1 MKKISAF
8 TLVAFLTAV
17 TAAASFALFYLL
29 STSALELDQVHK
41 MRFRSQQLATEL
53 RLSSDDL
60 TRLARTYTVTG
71 DPAYEQQYNAVLDMR
86 NGKSTRPAP
95 IGRIYW
101 DFVAAGKMPMP
112 AAGTTPALMDLMRE
126 SGFSDAEFAA
136 IEQAG
141 KNSDGLVA
149 LEVKAMNA
157 VKGRFEDGRGG
168 YTVSSAPDL
177 EMARELMHGK
187 DYHQFKAG
195 IVEHIDQFFVLLDE
209 RTLGAVNKS
218 FTELETYKNWF
229 AVLASLLLIELILL
243 MYLSKRQV
251 RQQLGGTPK
260 EIEAEL
266 KSVAGGKL
274 TPSRVSKLDGAMLQI
289 ESMRTVL
296 RDSMKTVQELT
307 DHVSTESS
315 TVQQAASSVESGSA
329 AQSQSA
335 STIADEVENLSE
347 SITTVAKKG
356 EESNAMA
363 RQGLQAADKA
373 SAVVME
379 MVTSI
384 ARTDE
389 LAKSASASIQTLAE
403 QSRKISDVLHAIEE
417 IAGQTDL
424 LALNAAIEAARA
436 GESGRGFAVVAD
448 EVRKLAEGTK
458 SSTLEIAHTITS
470 MQAAA
475 HTAVEQART
484 VEEVAQDDAK
494 KAAVI
499 RAAIEEVQRANTLS
513 STLAA
518 EISSAVNAQQ
528 LSSQQ
533 IAEEIEAMA
542 KEAAQNTELALSSS
556 QASARLNELANK
568 LKASVDVYQV
578 S

>member
-1 MKKISAF
+1 MKRINAF

-29 STSALELDQVHK
+29 STSAFELDRVHNL
-41 MRFRSQQLATEL
+41 RFRSQQLATEL
-53 RLSSDDL
+53 RFSSDDL

-71 DPAYEQQYNAVLDMR
+71 DAAYEQQYNAVLDMR
-86 NGKSTRPAP
+86 NGKSTRPTP

-112 AAGTTPALMDLMRE
+112 AAGTTVPLMDLMRE
-126 SGFSDAEFAA
+126 AEFSDAEFAA

-141 KNSDGLVA
+141 KNSDGLVG

-168 YTVSSAPDL
+168 YTVSAAPDL
-177 EMARELMHGK
+177 EMARQLMHGK
-187 DYHQFKAG
+187 EYHQFKAG
-195 IVEHIDQFFVLLDE
+195 IVEHIDKFFVLLDE
-209 RTLGAVNKS
+209 RTLGAVNKG
-218 FTELETYKNWF
+218 FKELETWKNWF
-229 AVLASLLLIELILL
+229 AVLASLLLVELILL

-251 RQQLGGTPK
+251 KQQLGGAPK
-260 EIEAEL
+260 EIETEL
-266 KSVAGGKL
+266 KSVAAGKL
-274 TPSRVSKLDGAMLQI
+274 TPSRAGGLHGAMLQI
-289 ESMRTVL
+289 ENMKTVL

-307 DHVSTESS
+307 HHVSTESS
-315 TVQQAASSVESGSA
+315 TVQQVASSVESGSA

-335 STIADEVENLSE
+335 STMADGVENLSE
-347 SITTVAKKG
+347 SITTVARKG
-356 EESNAMA
+356 EESNVMA
-363 RQGLQAADKA
+363 RQGLQAAEKA

-379 MVTSI
+379 MVASI

-403 QSRKISDVLHAIEE
+403 QSRKISAVVHAIEE

-436 GESGRGFAVVAD
+436 GDSGRGFAVVAD

-458 SSTLEIAHTITS
+458 SSTLEIAQTIQA
-470 MQAAA
+470 MQDAA

-494 KAAVI
+494 KAEVI

-518 EISSAVNAQQ
+518 EISQAVNAQQ
-528 LSSQQ
+528 RSSQQ

-542 KEAAQNTELALSSS
+542 NEAAQNTDLALSSA

-578 S
+578 A